1 LKYRWEQLK
10 VNLTNTSNGFII
22 FILLISTETDSLSV
36 AAEVECFGGAEMG
49 MSTVRDFIPGVE
61 GERFGLNEVLVAGQT
76 MG

>member
-1 LKYRWEQLK
+1 
-10 VNLTNTSNGFII
+10 
-22 FILLISTETDSLSV
+22 V
-36 AAEVECFGGAEMG
+36 AAEVECFGRAEMG